1 MNRRQTVTVVVLF
14 SVLAGLSAWLQFGV
28 LARAPAAVA
37 DSVAVDEP
45 DYYIERFVS
54 TGVDA
59 LGAQYRLSAERL
71 THYPRARRALLE
83 RPRIVQ
89 YPSGANGR
97 GDGARRI
104 QADTGALDDDS
115 AELQLAGQVRVF
127 EGGAGNASFAT
138 VNTMTVKLGR
148 AEE

>member
-1 MNRRQTVTVVVLF
+1 MNRRHTVTVVVLF

-28 LARAPAAVA
+28 LARAPAVA
-37 DSVAVDEP
+37 AAIAVDEP
-45 DYYIERFVS
+45 DYYIEHFVS

-89 YPSGANGR
+89 YPNDR

-115 AELQLAGQVRVF
+115 AELQLTGQVRVS
-127 EGGAGNASFAT
+127 EGGTGNASVAT

>member
-1 MNRRQTVTVVVLF
+1 MNHRHTVTVVVLF

-28 LARAPAAVA
+28 LARAPVAVA
-37 DSVAVDEP
+37 VAVAADEP

-89 YPSGANGR
+89 YPNDR

-127 EGGAGNASFAT
+127 EGGAGNASVAT

>member
-1 MNRRQTVTVVVLF
+1 MNRRQSVTVVVLF

-37 DSVAVDEP
+37 DTVVVDEP

-71 THYPRARRALLE
+71 THYPRARRSLLE

-89 YPSGANGR
+89 YPSGANDR

-104 QADTGALDDDS
+104 QADTGVLDDDS
-115 AELQLAGQVRVF
+115 AELQLAGQVRVT
-127 EGGAGNASFAT
+127 EGDGESVAT